1 MKRLFLTLSIGIFLF
16 LAIDFFFLPVFRG
29 SLIISPSIN
38 FGIFTIRWYGVI
50 LAAAILA
57 GFFLARK
64 YSWTFGISEK
74 EIDDLSFW
82 LVLTGILGARIYYV
96 LFSFSY
102 YLNAPSEIIKIW
114 HGGLSIYGG
123 LIAGFGFLFFYTLRR
138 AYSFY
143 QLSDLIVLALP
154 ISQAIGRLGNFVNLE
169 AFGLPTNLP
178 WKMFV
183 DQAHRPFEYI
193 GYSFFHPAFLY
204 EILLNLFV
212 FVALFFLKTRFK
224 NGILTYIYLALYSFG
239 RFFIE
244 SIRLDSFFV
253 LGYRADQIVAL
264 IIFVFSIFMIVRI
277 SKLNFTPLEIG
288 RNKNTSNY

>member
-1 MKRLFLTLSIGIFLF
+1 MFLGLSIAIFVF
-16 LAIDFFFLPVFRG
+16 LIAYYFFLPVFRG
-29 SLIISPSIN
+29 NIAVSPIVD
-38 FGIFTIRWYGVI
+38 FGFFTIRWYGVI
-50 LAAAILA
+50 LAMAILA
-57 GFFLARK
+57 GYFLVRK
-64 YSWTFGISEK
+64 FAWIFGIAEK

-102 YLNAPSEIIKIW
+102 YLSVPSEIVKIW

-169 AFGLPTNLP
+169 AFGLPTDLP

-193 GYSFFHPAFLY
+193 NYSFFHPAFLY
-204 EILLNLFV
+204 EIFLNLFV
-212 FVALFFLKTRFK
+212 FFVLFVFKYRFK

-244 SIRLDSFFV
+244 AIRLDSFFV

-264 IIFVFSIFMIVRI
+264 IVFIFAVFMIARI
-277 SKLNFTPLEIG
+277 SYSKAQTFG
-288 RNKNTSNY
+288 